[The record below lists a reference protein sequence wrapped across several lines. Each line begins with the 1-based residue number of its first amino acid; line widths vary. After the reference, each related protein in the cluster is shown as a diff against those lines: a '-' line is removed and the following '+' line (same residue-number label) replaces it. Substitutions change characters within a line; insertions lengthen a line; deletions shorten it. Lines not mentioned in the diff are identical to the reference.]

1 MAFNLTGEE
10 KKSLAI
16 TIVIFALA
24 LLFLI
29 FFKYTQKNDL
39 IDIAELEG
47 GGGGGGVTVNFGDSD
62 VGSGADFR
70 SEVLDVTEK
79 VKETPT
85 PSQVDEEEIVAS
97 DLDDAPAV
105 VKTKP
110 IEKKDPKKIETKT
123 VSVKGPPHP
132 SKTTSDAL
140 ANILNG
146 NTKGGDGDDGV
157 AGNKG
162 KLGGDK
168 NSGSYYGD
176 GGSGGG
182 SGGGNGSGNG
192 TGTGPGSG
200 SGSGGGSG
208 AGRGTGVGDYNL
220 GGRKALGKPKPQYTC
235 NEEGKVVV
243 QVIVDKN
250 GRVISATPGIR
261 GTTNSAKCLLDQA
274 KVAAMG
280 TTWEPS
286 PSNAEKQTGT
296 IAYNFK
302 LTD

>member
-1 MAFNLTGEE
+1 MAFYLTNEE

-16 TIVIFALA
+16 TTVIFALA
-24 LLFLI
+24 MLFLFI
-29 FFKYTQKNDL
+29 FKYTQKTDL
-39 IDIAELEG
+39 ADLAELEG

-70 SEVLDVTEK
+70 NETLDITEK
-79 VKETPT
+79 VKQT
-85 PSQVDEEEIVAS
+85 PSGSQADEEEIVAS

-110 IEKKDPKKIETKT
+110 IEKKDPKKVETKPVT
-123 VSVKGPPHP
+123 VKGPPHP

-146 NTKGGDGDDGV
+146 NNKGGDGDDGV

-208 AGRGTGVGDYNL
+208 AGRGTGVGNYQL
-220 GGRKALGKPKPQYTC
+220 GGRKNLNTPRPQYRC
-235 NEEGKVVV
+235 NEEGTVVV
-243 QVIVDKN
+243 QITVNRSGKVIKAER
-250 GRVISATPGIR
+250 GR
-261 GTTNSAKCLLDQA
+261 GTTNSAQCLFDQA
-274 KVAAMG
+274 KAAALDTKFDSSDSAPETQVG
-280 TTWEPS
+280 
-286 PSNAEKQTGT
+286 K
-296 IAYNFK
+296 IIYNFK

>member
-1 MAFNLTGEE
+1 MAFYLTNEE

-16 TIVIFALA
+16 TTVIFALA
-24 LLFLI
+24 MLFLFI
-29 FFKYTQKNDL
+29 FKYTQKKDL
-39 IDIAELEG
+39 ADLAELEG

-70 SEVLDVTEK
+70 NETLDITEK
-79 VKETPT
+79 VKQT
-85 PSQVDEEEIVAS
+85 PSGSQADEEEIVAS

-110 IEKKDPKKIETKT
+110 VEKKDPKKVETKPVT
-123 VSVKGPPHP
+123 VKGPPHP

-146 NTKGGDGDDGV
+146 NNKGGDGDDNV

-162 KLGGDK
+162 KLGGNK

-182 SGGGNGSGNG
+182 TGGGNGSGNG

-208 AGRGTGVGDYNL
+208 AGRGTGVGNYQL
-220 GGRKALGKPKPQYTC
+220 GGRKNLNTPRPQYRC
-235 NEEGKVVV
+235 NEEGTVVV
-243 QVIVDKN
+243 QITVNRSGKVIKAER
-250 GRVISATPGIR
+250 GR
-261 GTTNSAKCLLDQA
+261 GTTNSAQCLFDQA
-274 KVAAMG
+274 KAAALDTKFDSSDSAPETQVG
-280 TTWEPS
+280 
-286 PSNAEKQTGT
+286 K
-296 IAYNFK
+296 IIYNFK

>member
-1 MAFNLTGEE
+1 MAFKLTDEE
-10 KKSLAI
+10 KGSLAL
-16 TIVIFALA
+16 TTVIFVLV
-24 LLFLI
+24 LLFLLL
-29 FFKYTQKNDL
+29 FKYTQKNDL
-39 IDIAELEG
+39 ADLAELEG

-70 SEVLDVTEK
+70 NEVLDVTEK
-79 VKETPT
+79 VKQVPAG
-85 PSQVDEEEIVAS
+85 SQADEEEIVAS

-110 IEKKDPKKIETKT
+110 VEKKDPKKVETKPVT
-123 VSVKGPPHP
+123 VKGPPHP

-140 ANILNG
+140 DNILKG
-146 NTKGGDGDDGV
+146 NNKGGDGDDGV

-162 KLGGDK
+162 KIGGDK

-182 SGGGNGSGNG
+182 TGGGNGSGNG

-208 AGRGTGVGDYNL
+208 AGRGTGVGNYQL
-220 GGRKALGKPKPQYTC
+220 GGRKNLNTPKPQYRC
-235 NEEGKVVV
+235 NEEGTVVV
-243 QVIVDKN
+243 QITVNRSGKVIKAER
-250 GRVISATPGIR
+250 GR
-261 GTTNSAKCLLDQA
+261 GTTNSAQCLFDQA
-274 KVAAMG
+274 KAAALDTKFDSSDSAPETQVG
-280 TTWEPS
+280 
-286 PSNAEKQTGT
+286 K
-296 IAYNFK
+296 IIYNFK

>member
-1 MAFNLTGEE
+1 MAFNFTAEE
-10 KKSLAI
+10 KKSMAI
-16 TIVIFALA
+16 TTVIFALA
-24 LLFLI
+24 MLFLFI
-29 FFKYTQKNDL
+29 FKYTQKKDL
-39 IDIAELEG
+39 ADLAELEG

-70 SEVLDVTEK
+70 NETLEITEK
-79 VKETPT
+79 VKQT
-85 PSQVDEEEIVAS
+85 PSGSQADEEEIVAS

-110 IEKKDPKKIETKT
+110 VEKKDPKKVETKPIT
-123 VSVKGPPHP
+123 VKGPPHP

-146 NTKGGDGDDGV
+146 NNKGGDGDDGV

-182 SGGGNGSGNG
+182 TGGGTGSGNG

-208 AGRGTGVGDYNL
+208 AGRGTGVGNYQL
-220 GGRKALGKPKPQYTC
+220 GGRKNLNTPRPQYRC
-235 NEEGKVVV
+235 NEEGTVVV
-243 QVIVDKN
+243 QITVNRSGKVIKAER
-250 GRVISATPGIR
+250 GR
-261 GTTNSAKCLLDQA
+261 GTTNSAQCLFDQA
-274 KVAAMG
+274 KAAALDTKFDSSDSAPETQVG
-280 TTWEPS
+280 
-286 PSNAEKQTGT
+286 K
-296 IAYNFK
+296 IIYNFK

>member
-1 MAFNLTGEE
+1 MAFYLTNEE

-16 TIVIFALA
+16 TTVIFVLA
-24 LLFLI
+24 MLFLFI
-29 FFKYTQKNDL
+29 FKYTQKKDL
-39 IDIAELEG
+39 ADLAELEG

-70 SEVLDVTEK
+70 NETLDITEK
-79 VKETPT
+79 VKQIPAG
-85 PSQVDEEEIVAS
+85 SQADEEEIVAS

-110 IEKKDPKKIETKT
+110 VEKKDPKKVETKPVT
-123 VSVKGPPHP
+123 VKGPPHP

-146 NTKGGDGDDGV
+146 NNKGGDGDDGV

-162 KLGGDK
+162 KAGGDK

-208 AGRGTGVGDYNL
+208 AGRGTGVGNYQL
-220 GGRKALGKPKPQYTC
+220 GGRKNLNTPRPQYRC
-235 NEEGKVVV
+235 NEEGTVVV
-243 QVIVDKN
+243 QITVNRSGKVIKAER
-250 GRVISATPGIR
+250 GR
-261 GTTNSAKCLLDQA
+261 GTTNSAQCLFDQA
-274 KVAAMG
+274 KAAALDTKFDSSDSAPETQVG
-280 TTWEPS
+280 
-286 PSNAEKQTGT
+286 K
-296 IAYNFK
+296 IIYNFK

>member
-1 MAFNLTGEE
+1 MAFYLTNEE

-16 TIVIFALA
+16 TTVIFVLA
-24 LLFLI
+24 MLFLFI
-29 FFKYTQKNDL
+29 FKYTQKKDL
-39 IDIAELEG
+39 ADLAELEG
-47 GGGGGGVTVNFGDSD
+47 GGGGGGLTVNFGDSD

-70 SEVLDVTEK
+70 NETLDITEK
-79 VKETPT
+79 VKQTPAG
-85 PSQVDEEEIVAS
+85 SQADEEEIVAS

-110 IEKKDPKKIETKT
+110 VEKKDPKKVETKPVT
-123 VSVKGPPHP
+123 VKGPPHP

-146 NTKGGDGDDGV
+146 NNKGGDGDDGV

-162 KLGGDK
+162 KAGGDK

-208 AGRGTGVGDYNL
+208 AGRGTGVGNYQL
-220 GGRKALGKPKPQYTC
+220 GGRKNLNTPRPQYRC
-235 NEEGKVVV
+235 NEEGTVVV
-243 QVIVDKN
+243 QITVNRSGKVIKAER
-250 GRVISATPGIR
+250 GR
-261 GTTNSAKCLLDQA
+261 GTTNSAQCLFDQA
-274 KVAAMG
+274 KAAALDTKFDSSDSAPETQVG
-280 TTWEPS
+280 
-286 PSNAEKQTGT
+286 K
-296 IAYNFK
+296 IIYNFK

>member
-162 KLGGDK
+162 KAGGDK

-182 SGGGNGSGNG
+182 TGGGNGSGNG

-208 AGRGTGVGDYNL
+208 AGRGTGVGNYQL
-220 GGRKALGKPKPQYTC
+220 GGRKNLNTPKPQYRC
-235 NEEGKVVV
+235 NEEGTVVV
-243 QVIVDKN
+243 TITVDQS
-250 GRVISATPGIR
+250 GRVIKAERGR
-261 GTTNSAKCLLDQA
+261 GTTNAAECLFAQA
-274 KVAAMG
+274 KQAALD
-280 TTWEPS
+280 TKF
-286 PSNAEKQTGT
+286 EKSDSAPASQVGK
-296 IAYNFK
+296 IIYNFK

>member
-10 KKSLAI
+10 KKSMAI
-16 TIVIFALA
+16 TTVIFVLA
-24 LLFLI
+24 MLFLFI
-29 FFKYTQKNDL
+29 FKYTQKKDL
-39 IDIAELEG
+39 ADLAELEG

-70 SEVLDVTEK
+70 NETLDITEK
-79 VKETPT
+79 VKQTPAG
-85 PSQVDEEEIVAS
+85 SQADEEEIVAS

-110 IEKKDPKKIETKT
+110 VEKKDPKKVETKPVT
-123 VSVKGPPHP
+123 VKGPPHP

-146 NTKGGDGDDGV
+146 NNKGGDGDDGV

-162 KLGGDK
+162 KAGGDK

-208 AGRGTGVGDYNL
+208 AGRGTGVGNYQL
-220 GGRKALGKPKPQYTC
+220 GGRKNLNTPRPQYRC
-235 NEEGKVVV
+235 NEEGTVVV
-243 QVIVDKN
+243 QITVNRSGKVIKAER
-250 GRVISATPGIR
+250 GR
-261 GTTNSAKCLLDQA
+261 GTTNSAQCLFDQA
-274 KVAAMG
+274 KAAALDTKFDSSDSAPETQVG
-280 TTWEPS
+280 
-286 PSNAEKQTGT
+286 K
-296 IAYNFK
+296 IIYNFK

>member
-1 MAFNLTGEE
+1 MAFTMTGEE

-16 TIVIFALA
+16 TTVIFVLA
-24 LLFLI
+24 ALFL
-29 FFKYTQKNDL
+29 FLFKYTQKDDL
-39 IDIAELEG
+39 IDLAELEG

-70 SEVLDVTEK
+70 SEVLEVTER
-79 VKETPT
+79 VKQAPT
-85 PSQVDEEEIVAS
+85 PVQADEEEVVAS

-110 IEKKDPKKIETKT
+110 VEKKDPKKVETKP
-123 VSVKGPPHP
+123 VSVKAPPHP

-146 NTKGGDGDDGV
+146 NNKGGDGDDGV

-162 KLGGDK
+162 KVGGDK

-182 SGGGNGSGNG
+182 TGGGNGSGNG

-208 AGRGTGVGDYNL
+208 AGRGTGVGGYTL
-220 GGRKALGKPKPQYTC
+220 AGRKALVRDAPSGC
-235 NEEGKVVV
+235 NEVGTVTV
-243 QVIVDKN
+243 QITVDRS
-250 GRVISATPGIR
+250 GRVIKAETGR
-261 GTTNSAKCLLDQA
+261 GTNASPCLIKQA
-274 KVAAMG
+274 KAAAMNWKFDAG
-280 TTWEPS
+280 GQDIQVGS
-286 PSNAEKQTGT
+286 
-296 IAYNFK
+296 IVVNFK

>member
-1 MAFNLTGEE
+1 MANLTAEE
-10 KKSLAI
+10 KKALVITTVTFAI
-16 TIVIFALA
+16 VLL
-24 LLFLI
+24 LLFI
-29 FFKYTQKNDL
+29 MKYTQKTDL
-39 IDIAELEG
+39 VDLSELEG

-70 SEVLDVTEK
+70 SEVLNVTEK
-79 VKETPT
+79 VKQVPQA
-85 PSQVDEEEIVAS
+85 SQADEEEVVS
-97 DLDDAPAV
+97 SELDDAPAV

-110 IEKKDPKKIETKT
+110 VEKKEPKKVETKP

-146 NTKGGDGDDGV
+146 NSKGGDGDDGQS
-157 AGNKG
+157 GNKG

-208 AGRGTGVGDYNL
+208 AGRGTGVGDYQL
-220 GGRKALGKPKPQYTC
+220 GGRKPLTKPKPLYKC
-235 NEEGKVVV
+235 NEEGRVVV
-243 QVIVDKN
+243 QIFVDRSGK
-250 GRVISATPGIR
+250 VISANPGTR

-274 KVAAMG
+274 RIAAMD
-280 TTWEPS
+280 TKFER
-286 PSNAEKQTGT
+286 NDQAAEKQEGK
-296 IAYNFK
+296 IVYNFQ
-302 LTD
+302 LSE

>member
-1 MAFNLTGEE
+1 MAFKITEEE

-16 TIVIFALA
+16 TLISFVLLLLA
-24 LLFLI
+24 LI
-29 FFKYTQKNDL
+29 FFKYTQKTDL
-39 IDIAELEG
+39 IDLSELEG

-70 SEVLDVTEK
+70 SEVLNVTEK
-79 VKETPT
+79 VKQAPQ
-85 PSQVDEEEIVAS
+85 PASPADEEEIVAS

-110 IEKKDPKKIETKT
+110 VEKKDPKKVETKP
-123 VSVKGPPHP
+123 VAIKEQPHP

-146 NTKGGDGDDGV
+146 NNKGGDGDDGV

-162 KLGGDK
+162 KQGGDK

-182 SGGGNGSGNG
+182 TGGGNGSGNG

-208 AGRGTGVGDYNL
+208 AGRGTGVGNYRL
-220 GGRKALGKPKPQYTC
+220 SGRKNLNTPKPQYRC
-235 NEEGKVVV
+235 NEEGTVVV
-243 QVIVDKN
+243 QITVNRGGKVIKVER
-250 GRVISATPGIR
+250 GR
-261 GTTNSAKCLLDQA
+261 GTTNAAQCLFEQA
-274 KVAAMG
+274 KVAAFD
-280 TTWEPS
+280 TKFDSSDSAPET
-286 PSNAEKQTGT
+286 QVGT
-296 IAYNFK
+296 IIYNFK

>member
-1 MAFNLTGEE
+1 MANLTAEE

-16 TIVIFALA
+16 TTITFAVLLL
-24 LLFLI
+24 LLFVI
-29 FFKYTQKNDL
+29 KYTQKTDL
-39 IDIAELEG
+39 VDLSELEG

-70 SEVLDVTEK
+70 SEVLNVAEK
-79 VKETPT
+79 VKQVPQAATPA
-85 PSQVDEEEIVAS
+85 DEEEVVAS
-97 DLDDAPAV
+97 DLDDAPSV

-110 IEKKDPKKIETKT
+110 VEKKEPKKVETKPIA
-123 VSVKGPPHP
+123 VKAPPHP
-132 SKTTSDAL
+132 SKSTADAL
-140 ANILNG
+140 SNLLNG
-146 NTKGGDGDDGV
+146 NSKGGDGDDGV

-182 SGGGNGSGNG
+182 TGGGNGSGNG

-208 AGRGTGVGDYNL
+208 AGRGTGVGNYQL
-220 GGRKALGKPKPQYTC
+220 AGRKNLNTPKPQYRC
-235 NEEGKVVV
+235 NEEGTVVITITV
-243 QVIVDKN
+243 NQS
-250 GRVISATPGIR
+250 GRVIKAERGR
-261 GTTNSAKCLLDQA
+261 GTTNSAQCLFDQA
-274 KVAAMG
+274 KQAALDTKFESSESAPDTQVG
-280 TTWEPS
+280 
-286 PSNAEKQTGT
+286 K
-296 IAYNFK
+296 IIYNFK

>member
-1 MAFNLTGEE
+1 MAFSFTNEE

-16 TIVIFALA
+16 TTIVFVLA
-24 LLFLI
+24 ALFL
-29 FFKYTQKNDL
+29 FLFKYTQKDDL
-39 IDIAELEG
+39 IDLAELEG

-70 SEVLDVTEK
+70 SEVLEVTER
-79 VKETPT
+79 VKQAPT
-85 PSQVDEEEIVAS
+85 PVQADEEEVVAS

-110 IEKKDPKKIETKT
+110 VEKKDPKKVETKP
-123 VSVKGPPHP
+123 VSVKAPPHP

-146 NTKGGDGDDGV
+146 NNKGGDGDDGV

-182 SGGGNGSGNG
+182 TGGGSGSGKG

-208 AGRGTGVGDYNL
+208 AGRGTGVGNYKLDGRRNL
-220 GGRKALGKPKPQYTC
+220 NTPKPQYRC
-235 NEEGKVVV
+235 NEEGTVVV
-243 QVIVDKN
+243 QITVNRAGKVIKAE
-250 GRVISATPGIR
+250 RFR
-261 GTTNSAKCLLDQA
+261 GTTNTAQCLFDQA
-274 KVAAMG
+274 KAAAFD
-280 TTWEPS
+280 TKFDSSDSAPET
-286 PSNAEKQTGT
+286 QVGT
-296 IAYNFK
+296 IIYNFK

>member
-1 MAFNLTGEE
+1 MAYNLTAEE

-16 TIVIFALA
+16 TTVVFALA
-24 LLFLI
+24 LLLLI
-29 FFKYTQKNDL
+29 VLKYTQKADL
-39 IDIAELEG
+39 VDLAELEG

-70 SEVLDVTEK
+70 SEVLNVTEK
-79 VKETPT
+79 VKQTPA
-85 PSQVDEEEIVAS
+85 PSQAEEDEVVAS

-110 IEKKDPKKIETKT
+110 VVKKDPKKEETKPT
-123 VSVKGPPHP
+123 TIKGPPHP
-132 SKTTSDAL
+132 SKSTSDAL
-140 ANILNG
+140 SNILSG
-146 NTKGGDGDDGV
+146 NNKGGDGDDGV

-162 KLGGDK
+162 KQGGDR

-182 SGGGNGSGNG
+182 TGGGNGSGNG

-208 AGRGTGVGDYNL
+208 AGRGTGVGNYQL
-220 GGRKALGKPKPQYTC
+220 GGRKNLNTPRPQYRC
-235 NEEGKVVV
+235 NEEGTVVV
-243 QVIVDKN
+243 QITVDRS
-250 GRVISATPGIR
+250 GRVIKAERGR
-261 GTTNSAKCLLDQA
+261 GTTNTAQCLFDQA
-274 KVAAMG
+274 RAAAMDTKFESSDTAPATQVG
-280 TTWEPS
+280 
-286 PSNAEKQTGT
+286 K
-296 IAYNFK
+296 IIYNFK

>member
-1 MAFNLTGEE
+1 MAFNLTDEE
-10 KKSLAI
+10 KKSLA
-16 TIVIFALA
+16 TTTVIFALV
-24 LLFLI
+24 LLFLFI
-29 FFKYTQKNDL
+29 FKYTQKDDL
-39 IDIAELEG
+39 VDLAELEG

-70 SEVLDVTEK
+70 NEVLNVTEK
-79 VKETPT
+79 IKQTPT
-85 PSQVDEEEIVAS
+85 PSQAEEEEIVAS
-97 DLDDAPAV
+97 DLDDAPTV

-110 IEKKDPKKIETKT
+110 LEKKDPKKVETKPIT
-123 VSVKGPPHP
+123 VKGPPHP
-132 SKTTSDAL
+132 SKTTSDAISNL
-140 ANILNG
+140 LSG
-146 NTKGGDGDDGV
+146 NSKGGDGDDGQ

-182 SGGGNGSGNG
+182 TGGGSGSGNG

-208 AGRGTGVGDYNL
+208 AGRGTGVGDYQL
-220 GGRKALGKPKPQYTC
+220 AGRKVLAKPKPQYKC
-235 NEEGKVVV
+235 NEEGRVVV
-243 QVIVDKN
+243 EISVDKN
-250 GRVISATPGIR
+250 GRVIAATPGVR

-274 KVAAMG
+274 KVAAMD
-280 TTWEPS
+280 TKFD
-286 PSNAEKQTGT
+286 SNESAPDKQIGK
-296 IAYNFK
+296 IVYNFK